1 MNDKERLVLRC
12 LKTIIR
18 PVARFCIKHS
28 LTIKELLEA
37 AKIAMLEIAEEELE
51 RSGEKVNVSR
61 LSVLTGIH
69 RRDVMRLT
77 REGDKLD
84 DSQNLISRILGQ
96 WEHDPRFLTSSGSPR
111 VLSLDGEDSE
121 FKQLVE
127 LISKDLNPGTVL
139 FQLERTGLVERSTRG
154 LKLLRKVQSLQNDLA
169 GGYQLLAA
177 DVEELSLAVQENLEG
192 HQDIPHLHARTE
204 YDNIFVKDIPEVRA
218 WLLKEGSAFHERAR
232 DYLSKFDKDLNPSR
246 SDPAGSKVV
255 VGTFSRVIEE
265 EKNP

>member
-1 MNDKERLVLRC
+1 MNDKERLALRC

-18 PVARFCIKHS
+18 PVARFSIKHS

-37 AKIAMLEIAEEELE
+37 AKIAMLEIAEEELA
-51 RSGEKVNVSR
+51 RGGEKVNVSR

-77 REGDKLD
+77 REGDKLE

-96 WEHDPRFLTSSGSPR
+96 WEQDPRFVTASGAPR
-111 VLSLDGEDSE
+111 VLSVDGEDNE
-121 FKQLVE
+121 FKELVE

-139 FQLERTGLVERSTRG
+139 FQLERTGLVERGPRG
-154 LKLLRKVQSLQNDLA
+154 LKLLRKVQSLQDDIA
-169 GGYQLLAA
+169 AGYQLLAS

-192 HQDIPHLHARTE
+192 SLETPHLHARTE
-204 YDNIFVKDIPEVRA
+204 YDNLFVKDIPEVRS
-218 WLLKEGSAFHERAR
+218 WLLKEGTAFHERAR
-232 DYLSKFDKDLNPSR
+232 TFLSKFDKDLNPSR
-246 SDPAGSKVV
+246 KDPAGSRVV

-265 EKNP
+265 ETTE